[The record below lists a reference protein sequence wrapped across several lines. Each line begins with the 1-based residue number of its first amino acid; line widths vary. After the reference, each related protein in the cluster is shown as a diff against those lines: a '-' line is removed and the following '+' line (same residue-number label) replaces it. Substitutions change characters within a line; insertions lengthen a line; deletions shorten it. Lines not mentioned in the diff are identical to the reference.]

1 MDFTYIIAL
10 LLFFIHLGAVV
21 AGGANAVLMP
31 VMGPKFATATP
42 EMRVQ
47 LWDIAEK
54 FSKVGKVALGTLLV
68 TGVLTLWLKY
78 NWAPPNAVWFWI
90 KMAAVA
96 TMIVLIV
103 INERLAHRAKQGDME
118 AARRSKTFGQL
129 TAAAFAVVIF
139 SAVFTFNT

>member
-1 MDFTYIIAL
+1 MDFAYIIAL
-10 LLFFIHLGAVV
+10 LLFFIHIGAFV

-42 EMRVQ
+42 EMRTQ

-54 FSKVGKVALGTLLV
+54 VSKIGKVALGTLLV

-78 NWAPPNAVWFWI
+78 NWAPPNAIWFWI
-90 KMAAVA
+90 KMAAVVA
-96 TMIVLIV
+96 MIVLIA
-103 INERLAHRAKQGDME
+103 INERLAHSAKQGDME

-139 SAVFTFNT
+139 SAVFAFNT